1 MSSPSI
7 IFKLHEVQMFS
18 SNVFCVNIGLIYW
31 QKILQTILMPT
42 FSQMQFQMSQQILL
56 QLFHIFAFPPLRF
69 KILKYF
75 SFPQYVKTKSLAK
88 LSTIFRQIF
97 CNISESWNFSFW
109 SDLLNIW
116 LLICTVLYFFSRF
129 CLLIS
134 HFFRKNDAKTFKCTI
149 LKLQWKWKNKNLQ
162 LQFSVFSFLFSHK
175 S

>member
-7 IFKLHEVQMFS
+7 ILIIATFQLYEVQMFS
-18 SNVFCVNIGLIYW
+18 LNVFCVNIDLIYW
-31 QKILQTILMPT
+31 QKILQNILMPT
-42 FSQMQFQMSQQILL
+42 FSQMQFQMSRQILL

-88 LSTIFRQIF
+88 LSTIFCRIF

-116 LLICTVLYFFSRF
+116 LLICPVLYFFSSF

-134 HFFRKNDAKTFKCTI
+134 HFFWKWDAKTFKLTT
-149 LKLQWKWKNKNLQ
+149 LELQWKWKN
-162 LQFSVFSFLFSHK
+162 
-175 S
+175 